1 MNSTLEATLTEA
13 APSRRPHRRKG
24 PQTTVTLR
32 PTPRCEPPFDDELEP
47 IVWATAH
54 QMALD
59 WPAPAQRP
67 TPAKPNDAP
76 PAAIAGASAD
86 ARLAVRCF
94 VRTCV
99 EVLNGHRPAAHLRRL
114 SRPMEA
120 SEVVAQG
127 TAAAH
132 RVADLRKASHPG
144 RRTPR
149 RTAPVAV
156 IRVVLCEPRPGAI
169 EAAVALLTADR
180 TWALALRLE
189 LHQESWRATALR
201 LV

>member
-1 MNSTLEATLTEA
+1 MRRTLEATRTG
-13 APSRRPHRRKG
+13 SKSKIS
-24 PQTTVTLR
+24 LR

-54 QMALD
+54 QLSLD
-59 WPAPAQRP
+59 WPLTPSVGAIPEAPSPESPAETRLPQRSP
-67 TPAKPNDAP
+67 V
-76 PAAIAGASAD
+76 AGASAE
-86 ARLAVRCF
+86 ARWAVRRF

-114 SRPMEA
+114 SRPLEA

-127 TAAAH
+127 MAAAH
-132 RVADLRKASHPG
+132 RVADLRRATQPAG
-144 RRTPR
+144 RRPSR

-156 IRVVLCEPRPGAI
+156 IRVRLCEPRPGAI

-189 LHQESWRATALR
+189 LHQGCWCATTLR
-201 LV
+201 LI

>member
-1 MNSTLEATLTEA
+1 MRRTLEATRTSTK
-13 APSRRPHRRKG
+13 PTIS
-24 PQTTVTLR
+24 LR

-54 QMALD
+54 QLALD
-59 WPAPAQRP
+59 WPPPHPASVEADGPGLPQHSP
-67 TPAKPNDAP
+67 
-76 PAAIAGASAD
+76 IAGASAD
-86 ARLAVRCF
+86 ARLAVRRF
-94 VRTCV
+94 IRTCV

-114 SRPMEA
+114 SRPVEA

-127 TAAAH
+127 MAAAH
-132 RVADLRKASHPG
+132 RVADLRTSQPPG

-149 RTAPVAV
+149 RTTPVAV
-156 IRVVLCEPRPGAI
+156 IRVRLCEPRPGAI

-189 LHQESWRATALR
+189 LHHDSWCATTLR
-201 LV
+201 LI